1 MPRREPVAGRGRL
14 IAVSRIV
21 VAFAAVM
28 MLLPA
33 PAGGE
38 VSAQSGPTMEVTIGL
53 GGITTSTG
61 PSELSATIATPV
73 LVSGRLRV
81 RGADIAVSRTV
92 EVPAGG
98 EQTYRLAIPPLE
110 DGIRLTVELLDSG
123 DERLLSE
130 TVTVR
135 TPSQDELAV
144 GVLGD
149 EGLIG
154 TLGRVRTVVT
164 DRPVAAVSVP
174 AGTTPGA
181 FEVLD
186 YLVLGRQ
193 AGDSADDIV
202 AWATDGTRVVVDSAL
217 VAAGSVP
224 AEVRETGIPGVSRA
238 EMGGGEL
245 VLVEDLSLRSA
256 DEWATILRPTALEF
270 SGSAE
275 MGFPNDPRALLQAAS
290 ESGSRQVPTLPWLL
304 FAILGFALAVGPV
317 NFVILSRLDKRDWAW
332 LTIPAIA
339 LLSVMGFWVAGRQR
353 IAGTNLTHA
362 SVIVAEG
369 TTHVRSAVL
378 VAAGVAGERTVAFDD
393 ATATVYPERSLF
405 GSAGTELRMEGDG
418 VARVELDQ
426 LGFTGIG
433 MTSAGTVELPRVTL
447 DGDRLSVE
455 NPSSLE
461 FWGWGVA
468 SRGSATVAPAD
479 LAPGGSGEVAVPIGA
494 GGPEFGF
501 GFVDALMNQRRLWED
516 PVRSNSLWPFSQ
528 ILTNELGANS
538 IYFVGLTDDF
548 RPDVSVDGAPAAAEG
563 PTLVMIEVDG
573 ATTRAAAGGNLVR
586 PEVVD
591 TGFINWLDW
600 GPQQVISTDE
610 MTVRFELPDAGL
622 DVILTDNQQFGIAPQ
637 TYQAWD
643 WGNGEFVDIER
654 GAPMPGDFVSS
665 DGQVYVR
672 LVGADEF
679 GDNPMSPANLALEWE
694 T

>member
-1 MPRREPVAGRGRL
+1 MPRREPVAGSGRL
-14 IAVSRIV
+14 NAVSRIV
-21 VAFAAVM
+21 VALVAVL

-33 PAGGE
+33 PARGE
-38 VSAQSGPTMEVTIGL
+38 VVAQSGPTMEVTIGL

-61 PSELSATIATPV
+61 PSELSATIVTPV

-81 RGADIAVSRTV
+81 RGADIAVSRPV

-98 EQTYRLAIPPLE
+98 EQTYRLALPPLE
-110 DGIRLTVELLDSG
+110 DGTRLTVELLDSG

-130 TVTVR
+130 AVTVR
-135 TPSQDELAV
+135 TPSQEELAV
-144 GVLGD
+144 GVLAD
-149 EGLIG
+149 EDLIT

-164 DRPVAAVSVP
+164 DRPVAAVAVP
-174 AGTTPGA
+174 ADTSRGA

-186 YLVLGRQ
+186 YLVLGRE
-193 AGDSADDIV
+193 AGDSADGIV

-224 AEVRETGIPGVSRA
+224 AEFRPTGIPGVSRA
-238 EMGGGEL
+238 DVGSGEL
-245 VLVEDLSLRSA
+245 VLVDDLSLRSA

-270 SGSAE
+270 SGSPD

-304 FAILGFALAVGPV
+304 FAILGFALVVGPV
-317 NFVILSRLDKRDWAW
+317 NFVILSRLGKRDWAW
-332 LTIPAIA
+332 VTIPAIA

-362 SVIVAEG
+362 SLIVAEG
-369 TTHVRSAVL
+369 TTQVRSAVL

-393 ATATVYPERSLF
+393 SAATIYPERSLF
-405 GSAGTELRMEGDG
+405 GSAGTELRIEGDG

-433 MTSAGTVELPRVTL
+433 MTSTSSVELPRLTL
-447 DGDRLSVE
+447 EGDRLSVE

-468 SRGSATVAPAD
+468 SRGSATVASAD
-479 LAPGGSGEVAVPIGA
+479 LAPGGSGEVVVPQGA
-494 GGPEFGF
+494 GAEFGF

-528 ILTNELGANS
+528 VLTNEIDANS

-573 ATTRAAAGGNLVR
+573 AATGPVAGGDLVR

-600 GPQQVISTDE
+600 GAQQVISTDE

-622 DVILTDNQQFGIAPQ
+622 EVTLTDNQQFGIAPQ

-643 WGNGEFVDIER
+643 WGSDEFVDIER
-654 GAPMPGDFVSS
+654 GAALAGDFVSP

-694 T
+694 A

>member
-1 MPRREPVAGRGRL
+1 MPRREPVAGSGRL
-14 IAVSRIV
+14 NAVSRIV
-21 VAFAAVM
+21 VALVAAL

-38 VSAQSGPTMEVTIGL
+38 VLAQSGPTMEVTIGL

-61 PSELSATIATPV
+61 PSELSATIVTPV

-81 RGADIAVSRTV
+81 RGADIAVSRPV

-98 EQTYRLAIPPLE
+98 EQTYQLAIPPLE
-110 DGIRLTVELLDSG
+110 DGTRLTVELLDSG

-130 TVTVR
+130 AVTVR

-144 GVLGD
+144 GVLAD
-149 EGLIG
+149 EDLIA

-164 DRPVAAVSVP
+164 DRPVAAVAVP
-174 AGTTPGA
+174 TGTSPNA

-186 YLVLGRQ
+186 YLVLGRE

-217 VAAGSVP
+217 VAADSVA
-224 AEVRETGIPGVSRA
+224 AEFRETGIGGVSRA
-238 EMGGGEL
+238 DMGSGEL
-245 VLVEDLSLRSA
+245 VLVDDLSLRSA

-270 SGSAE
+270 SGSPE

-290 ESGSRQVPTLPWLL
+290 ESGSRQVPSLPWLL
-304 FAILGFALAVGPV
+304 FAILGFALVVGPV

-332 LTIPAIA
+332 VTIPAIA
-339 LLSVMGFWVAGRQR
+339 LLSVVGFWVAGRQR

-369 TTHVRSAVL
+369 TTQVRSAVL

-393 ATATVYPERSLF
+393 STATVYPERSLF
-405 GSAGTELRMEGDG
+405 GSGGTELRMEGDG
-418 VARVELDQ
+418 VALVELDQ

-433 MTSAGTVELPRVTL
+433 MTSTGAVELPRVTL
-447 DGDRLSVE
+447 EGDRLSVE

-479 LAPGGSGEVAVPIGA
+479 LTAGGSGQVVVPQGA
-494 GGPEFGF
+494 NAEFGF
-501 GFVDALMNQRRLWED
+501 GFVDALMNQRQLWED

-528 ILTNELGANS
+528 VLTNEIDANS

-563 PTLVMIEVDG
+563 PTLVMIELEG
-573 ATTRAAAGGNLVR
+573 ATTDPAGGGDLVR

-622 DVILTDNQQFGIAPQ
+622 EVTLTDNQQFGIAPQ

-643 WGNGEFVDIER
+643 WGSGEFVDIER
-654 GAPMPGDFVSS
+654 GAPMTGDFVSP

-694 T
+694 A